1 MKRVS
6 ILLIAVILVAGM
18 GDCEPSESYALAI
31 ASTEGGSVTTPGEGV
46 FTYDAGTVV
55 TLVATPGVGYQFVRW
70 TGTVSR
76 VADVYSATANITISD
91 DYSITANF
99 EHIS

>member
-6 ILLIAVILVAGM
+6 ILLIAVALVAGM
-18 GDCEPSESYALAI
+18 GGCVPNGSYALAI
-31 ASTEGGSVTTPGEGV
+31 TSTAGGSVTTPGVGT
-46 FTYDAGTVV
+46 FTYDAGPVV
-55 TLVATPGVGYQFVRW
+55 TLVATPAIGYQFVRW

-76 VADVYSATANITISD
+76 VAHVYTATTNITMSG

-99 EHIS
+99 EYIP

>member
-6 ILLIAVILVAGM
+6 ILLIAVALVAGM
-18 GDCEPSESYALAI
+18 GGCVPSGSYALAI

-55 TLVATPGVGYQFVRW
+55 TLVATPGIGYQFVRW
-70 TGTVSR
+70 NGNVNR
-76 VADVYSATANITISD
+76 VADVYSATTNITIND

-99 EHIS
+99 EYIS